1 MILDKLSESVRYAA
15 LHPDFARA
23 FEFLSTTGFGRLAA
37 GRHELDGDRMFV
49 LIDHQDGRGREG
61 ARLEA
66 HRQYIDVQYT
76 FEGMEEIGWSPLDA
90 CRPPTGGFDAEK
102 DIGFFNDDRPASWLS
117 VPPGLFAVFFP
128 TDAHAPL
135 AGRGLLKKAIVKIR
149 S

>member
-1 MILDKLSESVRYAA
+1 MILDKLTESARYAA

-23 FEFLSTTGFGRLAA
+23 FEFLASTSFGRLGG
-37 GRHELDGDRMFV
+37 GRHEIDGDRMFV
-49 LIDHQDGRGREG
+49 LIDHQDGRGHEG

-66 HRQYIDVQYT
+66 HRKYIDIQYT

-90 CRPPTGGFDAEK
+90 CRPPTGGFDADK
-102 DIGFFNDDRPASWLS
+102 DIGFFNDDRPATWLS

-128 TDAHAPL
+128 ADAHAPL
-135 AGRGLLKKAIVKIR
+135 GGRGLLKKAIVKIR